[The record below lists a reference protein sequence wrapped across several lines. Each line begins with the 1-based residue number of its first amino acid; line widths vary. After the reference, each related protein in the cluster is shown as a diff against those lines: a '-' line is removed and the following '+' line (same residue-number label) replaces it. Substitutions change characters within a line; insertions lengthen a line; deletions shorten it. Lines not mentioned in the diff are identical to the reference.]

1 MHGFYEGDQI
11 VLLDYKTDRVLKG
24 QEQKLKERYQAQLD
38 YYAKALKQTTGHEV
52 KEKIIYAFSLQ
63 EGIAHLILH
72 FAAGRYILEKIWMQ
86 RSGCGL
92 CSCSV

>member
-1 MHGFYEGDQI
+1 MYKRQVLVQGIIDAWFYEGDQI

-63 EGIAHLILH
+63 EGIAL
-72 FAAGRYILEKIWMQ
+72 
-86 RSGCGL
+86 
-92 CSCSV
+92 